1 MFIKRAFCVDRTKG
15 GRMAAELGEQAAMLM
30 VKVGSEITLT
40 ILKSIV
46 QKLIENNN
54 EHKHGEQSMKALNMQ
69 GKKLDHVEL
78 PGQDIKSFRRALK
91 KYAVDFSVMR
101 DRVSGT
107 YSVFFKGQ
115 DTDRIYAGLK
125 SVLKEAVTQKEEKR
139 HIKDFIDRASKR
151 AEEVSSQQKL
161 PPVKE
166 RITEM
171 AR

>member
-1 MFIKRAFCVDRTKG
+1 V
-15 GRMAAELGEQAAMLM
+15 
-30 VKVGSEITLT
+30 
-40 ILKSIV
+40 
-46 QKLIENNN
+46 IE
-54 EHKHGEQSMKALNMQ
+54 
-69 GKKLDHVEL
+69 
-78 PGQDIKSFRRALK
+78 FRVRIQ
-91 KYAVDFSVMR
+91 F
-101 DRVSGT
+101 
-107 YSVFFKGQ
+107 FFKGQ

-139 HIKDFIDRASKR
+139 HIKDVIDRASKR